1 MKVIAL
7 IVVLLSFAIHAQAVS
22 LNVSTAIPTDK
33 EFREFSSVGFSGGLA
48 FHLPIYGFSGVL
60 SASYGLWSEKSLQDA
75 EIDFTNFPVIMAGG
89 RKYFGNLYG
98 SFMAGIYPVKTEVTK
113 KGEKSEEKE
122 TQGALCPGVGY
133 AFPVS
138 SFFIDVSANY
148 LWTQDF
154 SQAFISAGLLF
165 PM

>member
-48 FHLPIYGFSGVL
+48 FHLPI
-60 SASYGLWSEKSLQDA
+60 YGLWSEKSLQDA